1 MLCKRNPDFSVSYA
15 QYPLMALFWIVVIL
29 LAVWLLSNLFPKN
42 QTSPVTGAE
51 SPLAILQ
58 QRYARGEISKEEY
71 ETIRQD
77 LER

>member
-1 MLCKRNPDFSVSYA
+1 MMTGIGMGIGGFF
-15 QYPLMALFWIVVIL
+15 LMALFWIVVIL